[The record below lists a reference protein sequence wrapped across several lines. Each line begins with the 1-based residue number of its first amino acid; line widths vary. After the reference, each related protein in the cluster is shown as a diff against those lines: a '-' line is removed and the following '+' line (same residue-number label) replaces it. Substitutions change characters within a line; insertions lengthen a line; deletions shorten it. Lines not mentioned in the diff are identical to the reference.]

1 MSFYITAIALALALG
16 ALGWGIYLSLKV
28 FNIPDITTDGSY
40 TFGAA
45 ISAVHLSSGGSWL
58 PAIFLALLGGFLA
71 GLLTGIIHTRLKV
84 NALLSGILVM
94 TAAYSVNLGLM
105 GKSNIP
111 LIQTRDMFSEL
122 AFLHNPFSNSLLI
135 LLLLLCI
142 IGGLLAF
149 LLKSDLG
156 LAMRATGNAPEMA
169 SSLGIPVKT
178 MKIFGLAL
186 ANGLTALS
194 GSIMAQYQ
202 GFADINMGIGI
213 VIFGL
218 GAVMIGESII
228 RILGANSIY
237 WKLLGVL
244 AGCMLFR
251 TVIAFTLASGIDPNW
266 LKAITAGIVLVFV
279 AIPQLGTKSMAN
291 D

>member
-1 MSFYITAIALALALG
+1 MTFYFTAIALALALS

-40 TFGAA
+40 TIGAA
-45 ISAVHLSSGGSWL
+45 ITAVHLMHGGSWL
-58 PAIFLALLGGFLA
+58 LAIVFSVLGGFLA

-94 TAAYSVNLGLM
+94 TAAYSVNLGIM

-111 LIQTRDMFSEL
+111 LIQTQDIFSQL
-122 AFLHNPFSNSLLI
+122 KIVSDQLSNSLLI
-135 LLLLLCI
+135 LIALLIL
-142 IGGLLAF
+142 IGAFLAF
-149 LLKSDLG
+149 LLKSDFG

-169 SSLGIPVKT
+169 AALGIPVKT
-178 MKIFGLAL
+178 MKILGLAL

-194 GSIMAQYQ
+194 GSIIAQYQ

-228 RILGANSIY
+228 NLFGKNTIFLR
-237 WKLLGVL
+237 LLGVVI
-244 AGCMLFR
+244 GCIVFR
-251 TVIAFTLASGIDPNW
+251 AVIAFTLASGLDPNW
-266 LKAITAGIVLVFV
+266 LKAITASIVLIFV
-279 AIPQLGTKSMAN
+279 AIPKLGGKSIAN